1 MDGSCSGFFVLLIVL
16 FTLVAAL
23 KGMKAYSEKREEERL
38 RQANPQAW
46 GDVQRMKH
54 ERKMIESHRKH
65 EYGRVGVNVGLW
77 VLKNMF
83 K

>member
-1 MDGSCSGFFVLLIVL
+1 M
-16 FTLVAAL
+16 
-23 KGMKAYSEKREEERL
+23 E
-38 RQANPQAW
+38 
-46 GDVQRMKH
+46 H
-54 ERKMIESHRKH
+54 ERQMIESHRKH